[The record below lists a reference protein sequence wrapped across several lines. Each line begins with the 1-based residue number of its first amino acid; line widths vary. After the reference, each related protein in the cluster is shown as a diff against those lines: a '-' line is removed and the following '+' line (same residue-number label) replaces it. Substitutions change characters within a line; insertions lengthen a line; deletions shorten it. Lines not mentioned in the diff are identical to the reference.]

1 MRLETFSYGYGDDE
15 TSNPYGPHLL
25 LYTPTALASGK
36 LGADITAILEVAA
49 STPDAYSLGNATP
62 NPFNPS
68 TVIEFTIPDAEAHVK
83 LQVFNA
89 AGQLVATLADQT
101 MTAGKY
107 RADWDARDASGK
119 LVSSG
124 VYYYRMEAGSF
135 VESRAMTFL
144 K

>member
-1 MRLETFSYGYGDDE
+1 MGAAATAVLEM
-15 TSNPYGPHLL
+15 
-25 LYTPTALASGK
+25 A
-36 LGADITAILEVAA
+36 GAN
-49 STPDAYSLGNATP
+49 TPDAYSLGNATP

-68 TVIEFTIPDAEAHVK
+68 TVIEFTVPDAEAHVK

-135 VESRAMTFL
+135 VEARAMTFL